1 MSFERPLLLL
11 ALLVV
16 PVAVLLYV
24 LAERRRMRYAVRFT
38 NLEVLA
44 AVAATGGGRA
54 WRRYVPPLL
63 LLLALAALV
72 AGLARP
78 QAETMVAQERAT
90 VILVIDDSRSMQ
102 AKDVRPTRL
111 AAAQTAVRTFLDRV
125 PERLRVGLV
134 VFAGEAHVAAPPT
147 TDRDL
152 VRRSVDEIGFFSGF
166 GGTAIGDA
174 LATAV
179 ELGQQST
186 GDGDEPEEG
195 TPPGQVISYRTAAP
209 SPAPADAEGLV
220 SILFL
225 SDGSQTRGLLQP
237 LEGANLAKEA
247 GYRVYTVALGTPEG
261 TVTLPGG
268 FGFGGPGT
276 DPGFIQP
283 PDPNMPTPDP
293 GLGDRT
299 IPVPPDPETLRAIA
313 QTTGGEFSEARTADS
328 LEKVYEKLG
337 SQLGRRPGEREVT
350 HLALAAAAALLV
362 AAGLL
367 SALWSPRLP

>member
-1 MSFERPLLLL
+1 MSFDRPLLLL
-11 ALLVV
+11 ALVV
-16 PVAVLLYV
+16 IPVAVLLYV

-44 AVAATGGGRA
+44 AVAATGRARA
-54 WRRYVPPLL
+54 WRRYIPPVL

-111 AAAQTAVRTFLDRV
+111 AAAQAAVRTFLDRV
-125 PERLRVGLV
+125 PARLRVGLV

-179 ELGQQST
+179 ALGQQST
-186 GDGDEPEEG
+186 GDGEEPEEG
-195 TPPGQVISYRTAAP
+195 TPPGQVIAYRTAAA
-209 SPAPADAEGLV
+209 PAPAEADGLV

-225 SDGSQTRGLLQP
+225 SDGAQTRGQLQP
-237 LEGANLAKEA
+237 LEGAELAKDA

-268 FGFGGPGT
+268 FGPPGSF

-283 PDPNMPTPDP
+283 PDPSQPAPDP
-293 GLGDRT
+293 GFGDRT

-313 QTTGGEFSEARTADS
+313 QTTGGEFSEARTAKS

-337 SQLGRRPGEREVT
+337 SQLGRTPGEREVT